1 MTQFWWFVTDLGD
14 SAVTLPLA
22 ALVLAWLALVQR
34 DWRAARAWAAGVAA
48 CGLGMATLKL
58 AFQSCGHQW
67 LDQIASPSGHTAM
80 SVVVYGGLGILSCR
94 EAIGWRRTCLALV
107 NAILVLL
114 IAASRVVLDA
124 HTWLEVVV
132 GLAAGAIS
140 AGLMLRLLGDGT
152 HCLGAARLAGIA
164 VIVALVLH
172 GGHWPIEGHLRQIA
186 AWIQG
191 IVPACR

>member
-1 MTQFWWFVTDLGD
+1 MTQFWWFITDLGD

-22 ALVLAWLALVQR
+22 TLVLAWLAFAQR
-34 DWRAARAWAAGVAA
+34 DWRAARAWAAGVVA
-48 CGLGMATLKL
+48 CGLAMTVLKL
-58 AFQSCGHQW
+58 GFQSCGHLW
-67 LDQIASPSGHTAM
+67 LERLASPSGHTAM
-80 SVVVYGGLGILSCR
+80 SAAVYGGLGLLACR
-94 EAIGWRRTCLALV
+94 EAVGWRRPGLAV
-107 NAILVLL
+107 VFAILVVL

-124 HTWLEVVV
+124 HTWPEVLV
-132 GLAAGAIS
+132 GLAVGAAS
-140 AGLMLRLLGDGT
+140 AGLMRRLLGDGI

-186 AWIQG
+186 AWVQG